1 VSPIAQRGLV
11 PGDAGRARGG
21 RHSCAKANIHR
32 DDDPLSSAPMVLAA
46 VVVNAILVGCLVV
59 WVAREK

>member
-1 VSPIAQRGLV
+1 
-11 PGDAGRARGG
+11 
-21 RHSCAKANIHR
+21 
-32 DDDPLSSAPMVLAA
+32 LSVPMVILAA

>member
-1 VSPIAQRGLV
+1 LV